1 LLIVLVVAVI
11 GFGGYYVWHTQ
22 HKTSTAN
29 TTSTAA
35 VKTITSTP
43 SKSTTST
50 TTPTQ
55 QYLTISAWG
64 VRVPYQGGDTLSVSG
79 QTCYENGDAA
89 GDTVNLGCQVTIN
102 SQDLTNSV
110 GSCTAKVSGTGGYFY
125 KMGPNDNYGYTDG
138 SGYTP
143 VTQWAAQNP
152 GQYTQIGSYYYAFA
166 PIGEAT
172 GLSGAAVASSS
183 EMNGNNTGCSSW
195 QSEYN
200 TVLQTVQAL
209 ASKFEAT
216 N

>member
-1 LLIVLVVAVI
+1 MIKLNKNTNGFTVVEGLLIVLVVAVI

-110 GSCTAKVSGTGGYFY
+110 GSCTAKVSGTEDISI
-125 KMGPNDNYGYTDG
+125 K
-138 SGYTP
+138 
-143 VTQWAAQNP
+143 WALMI
-152 GQYTQIGSYYYAFA
+152 T
-166 PIGEAT
+166 T
-172 GLSGAAVASSS
+172 GI
-183 EMNGNNTGCSSW
+183 
-195 QSEYN
+195 
-200 TVLQTVQAL
+200 QTVADTRQL
-209 ASKFEAT
+209 HNGLHKT
-216 N
+216 QVNIRK